1 MDINKRVIYGKNP
14 LVEVILQVK
23 FPTILSIN
31 SNEPA
36 AFQDAIRQEYPIY
49 QLAIENQQA
58 ISVPVGGTAFFP
70 QIIQQQ
76 QQKNHQFISADG
88 EYKVNLTSG
97 YISLST
103 LNYSRWEVMLSH
115 FENPFKK
122 FLELYYPPFLERV
135 GLRYI
140 DAFSREE
147 LGLNDK
153 EWRDLI
159 QPAWLGAIPTVEE
172 KRVFSGGIDIEYLL
186 DNDVSRVKVHAGLGN
201 INGKPEQVY
210 IIDSD
215 FIHIDNVKT
224 GDFFR
229 IVEYLHDNSG
239 RFIRST
245 ITETLHLA
253 MIPGELT

>member
-1 MDINKRVIYGKNP
+1 MDINKRVIYNKNP
-14 LVEVILQVK
+14 LAEVILQVK

-58 ISVPVGGTAFFP
+58 INLPIGGNALFP
-70 QIIQQQ
+70 PIIQQQ
-76 QQKNHQFISADG
+76 QHKNHQFISSDG

-97 YISLST
+97 FISLST
-103 LNYSRWEVMLSH
+103 LNYSCWEVMLSH

-122 FLELYYPPFLERV
+122 FLELYSPPFLERV

-147 LGLNDK
+147 LDLKDK

-159 QPAWLGAIPTVEE
+159 QPEWLGAIPAVEE
-172 KRVFSGGIDIEYLL
+172 KRVLSSGIDIEYLL
-186 DNDVSRVKVHAGLGN
+186 DNNVSRVKVHAGLGN
-201 INGKPEQVY
+201 INGKQEQVY

-215 FIHIDNVKT
+215 FIHISNIKPDE
-224 GDFFR
+224 FFG
-229 IVEYLHDNSG
+229 IVDYLHNNSG
-239 RFIRST
+239 RFIRSA
-245 ITETLHLA
+245 ITDILHQA